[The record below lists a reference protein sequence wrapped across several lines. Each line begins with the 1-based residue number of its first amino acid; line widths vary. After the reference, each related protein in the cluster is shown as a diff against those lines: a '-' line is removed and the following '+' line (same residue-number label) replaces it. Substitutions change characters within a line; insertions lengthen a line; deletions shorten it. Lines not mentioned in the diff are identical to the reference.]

1 MTSFSFNSAKAFLA
15 ASSNLIGEFFAGE
28 PGRSDN
34 GHSYDALTVHNISFN
49 ENFTLPSR

>member
-28 PGRSDN
+28 PGKSDN
-34 GHSYDALTVHNISFN
+34 GHSYNVLQFTILILN
-49 ENFTLPSR
+49 EHFTLPSR